1 MREKCKVQSNKK
13 QKRTVTSEPFLFFT
27 GKRANHSATRQQ
39 DRKTHMC
46 TCTETVTNNNQRFER
61 QQKAGVRVT
70 GRKDGLTLSAPA
82 VLAELRQQLQLLL
95 VFLFFRFFSD
105 AGTKRTVTICHQT
118 CHQCH
123 PTYAQSLSVTIRTVT
138 VCHCHQTYSHY
149 LSPDVQSL
157 SVTRRTVTVTKRT
170 VTITRSTVT
179 SCHQTYSYYVT
190 RRTVTVTRR
199 TVTIW
204 HQTYSHYLAPN

>member
-1 MREKCKVQSNKK
+1 MRGVDK
-13 QKRTVTSEPFLFFT
+13 T
-27 GKRANHSATRQQ
+27 
-39 DRKTHMC
+39 DR
-46 TCTETVTNNNQRFER
+46 RPLR
-61 QQKAGVRVT
+61 IAGDNVRVA
-70 GRKDGLTLSAPA
+70 RAAALTLSAPA
-82 VLAELRQQLQLLL
+82 VLAELRRQLQLLL